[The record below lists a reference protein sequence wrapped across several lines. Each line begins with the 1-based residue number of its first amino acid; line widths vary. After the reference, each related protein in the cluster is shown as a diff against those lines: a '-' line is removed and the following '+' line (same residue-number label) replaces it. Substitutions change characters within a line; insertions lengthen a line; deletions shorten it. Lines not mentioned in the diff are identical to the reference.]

1 MFRTLIFFVLCINV
15 CFAQFKIENQNL
27 FNKNLIVNGDAEL
40 GSLNRKIHG
49 WETIPPRAST
59 DFLLD
64 SYGMVEGEWK
74 GNCDQKCGLPPD
86 AGENYFRFP
95 LEESYRTYHLVQRL
109 DINEIKDEL
118 EGKNIYF
125 LLNAYVAGFECPE
138 FDCAKATL
146 SIAFKDQEGKVLKNF
161 MIEKDHSELK
171 GVGEDQR
178 LRKFELIFV
187 NDTLPENTV
196 SAEIMIKGDALCCER
211 PFTFYDNISLILS
224 EGDKRK
230 KE

>member
-1 MFRTLIFFVLCINV
+1 MFKTVIFFVLCINV
-15 CFAQFKIENQNL
+15 CIAQFKIEKQDL
-27 FNKNLIVNGDAEL
+27 FNHNLIVNGDAEL

-49 WETIPPRAST
+49 WETVPPRAST

-74 GNCDQKCGLPPD
+74 GNCDQKCGLPPE

-95 LEESYRTYHLVQRL
+95 LEESYRAYNLMQKI
-109 DINEIKDEL
+109 DISEIKNDL
-118 EGKNIYF
+118 QDKNIYF

-138 FDCAKATL
+138 FDCAKATFL
-146 SIAFKDQEGKVLKNF
+146 ITFKDESGKVLKEF
-161 MIEKDHSELK
+161 KVEKDHSELK
-171 GVGEDQR
+171 AVGEDQR
-178 LRKFELIFV
+178 LRKFELISV
-187 NDTLPENTV
+187 NDTIPENTV
-196 SAEIMIKGDALCCER
+196 STEVMIKGDAMCCER

-230 KE
+230 KQ